1 MGAPADGSVMASPSR
16 VVIHARGVGATALT
30 ATPVAMPLRMSVPFM
45 MRRLARLLRC
55 DLRGQVPRQ
64 VALERTPRIRFIGHA
79 SLDAAFCQ
87 LDAQSIAHAGTDQ
100 HVHGVQRVRLA
111 GRRLVQAAARWQ
123 LDQLGLANAGALNF
137 VDEEVAAPSG
147 VFGDL
152 TAILAGQ
159 GNEGHVGPLI
169 GVVCC
174 RPEARHSAGSS
185 VQSNATAVPP
195 VGPMPWGCCDRHLRP
210 IRHAARRTEVFEN
223 CRFGSSDGM
232 DCHS

>member
-1 MGAPADGSVMASPSR
+1 MSLTPQQVEVLQSSFRILEPL
-16 VVIHARGVGATALT
+16 GATAADL
-30 ATPVAMPLRMSVPFM
+30 FY
-45 MRRLARLLRC
+45 RRLFEL
-55 DLRGQVPRQ
+55 DPSVVPLFKGDMKEQ
-64 VALERTPRIRFIGHA
+64 GL
-79 SLDAAFCQ
+79 SLIHI
-87 LDAQSIAHAGTDQ
+87 SIAHAGTDQ